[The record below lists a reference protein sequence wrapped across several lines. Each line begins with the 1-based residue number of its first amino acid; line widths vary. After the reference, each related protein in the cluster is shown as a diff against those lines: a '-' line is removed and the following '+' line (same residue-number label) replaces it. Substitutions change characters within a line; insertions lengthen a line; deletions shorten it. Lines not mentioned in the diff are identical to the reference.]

1 MGRAVELRLQRQCGL
16 QISPGYGRASRP
28 EQTMKVFHLKI
39 NTVAFSKQCKESV
52 YVDVRAHGMY
62 AVYKCTAHLRP

>member
-1 MGRAVELRLQRQCGL
+1 MGRAVELRQCGL

-28 EQTMKVFHLKI
+28 EQTMKAFHLKI

-52 YVDVRAHGMY
+52 YYVDVKAHGMY
-62 AVYKCTAHLRP
+62 AIYKCTAHLRP